1 MNHKPM
7 VVIGLF
13 LAGGIAHAQIEPR
26 VEPVALDSQYVP
38 VNLSALANS
47 HNSIDLPLAAGEV
60 EKIPFDFMRS
70 NTNNHL
76 FLHRA
81 GWPDWAKDPLDFYS
95 EYDARPAKPTEE
107 LPVVQIPV
115 SDYSAVYLLASCE
128 NEASYSNVLS
138 LRIGAK
144 DKMWQTT
151 YRDFEFV
158 VPRKNASNGKNVV
171 KVIPTSAGNLFLLR
185 LPLNAP
191 FAQDFKDRRTLDLE
205 ITKQLRLAV
214 SKPDA
219 ARFQYRPLG
228 LPSGVRIY
236 GMTFERAP
244 LQMSLQGR
252 ELGNVFN
259 QPSVPAFDLDI
270 DVIRHSSFFTGQ
282 LTVKSKVVDYYGKVT
297 EFEPQII
304 KPNRWSPGTRLK
316 LEFPVKKRGYY
327 TLAVTVESGGKV
339 LLERKTTF
347 ALLPPDTRRYRAQN
361 PFGVWDFGGSHNTPN
376 QADMVGPLYVK
387 AGLRYG
393 MFDFSPAERERYG
406 VLKGNDPTVN
416 YHNFAKLDEQIQK
429 VKESGVVPDRWLLF
443 HEDAISGNHVTRTP
457 DILTGKKYELN
468 EEEKKK
474 FARMVQIVEETVP
487 KVRAAFPN
495 IKFDLGNGVPHLM
508 EEFLR
513 SKLSPNLFDAL
524 GNEAAGFQRLPE
536 SQPTDFVANNASLW
550 IQRKMLN
557 EYGYGDK
564 QLVQSYEIGY
574 PSTNPGNLTLS
585 EQANYVLRN
594 AMHSLAWKIPKI
606 RFEGIV
612 DPGNSYYHSNWG
624 GTGLMFALPHVSPKP
639 LFVAVATMTQELD
652 GAQFMRSVPTGTP
665 TVYAFEFKRKN
676 GAFVTCIWTPNK
688 SRSVQLDAS
697 RQDNLIVTDTM
708 SNQQTLVADKGR
720 FTLLAA
726 ASPQFIQSRR
736 PLRVSTTSA
745 IPEALSGKQSMP
757 IASFGSAA
765 LWQQDAST
773 DRELSAYNFM
783 QPRLAGRFEMKPVAE
798 FENEKD
804 VLELKYIPGNE
815 PNWWLPRYTRL
826 IPAKPVELAGRPTHL
841 QVKVNGNGSWGRLV
855 FELEDAAGQRWISL
869 GTEQQGAPNP
879 WLGDWMGKDELAKMQ
894 TSGVSDWNS
903 NDVWGRSMINFEG
916 WGTIKF
922 PLPGNYEGE
931 GYHWPY
937 TSQWR
942 CVKADGN
949 QGDYRVHYPLKL
961 TKLAVTARS
970 KVLYGTEVLDVKRP
984 SIYLKEIEAIQ
995 GNPDTDFWQ
1004 PDAGQR

>member
-1 MNHKPM
+1 M
-7 VVIGLF
+7 VFIGLF
-13 LAGGIAHAQIEPR
+13 LVSGIANAQIEPR
-26 VEPVALDSQYVP
+26 AEPVAPDSQYVL
-38 VNLSALANS
+38 VNLDALANS
-47 HNSIDLPLAAGEV
+47 HSPVTLPPSGGEV
-60 EKIPFDFMRS
+60 EKVPFDFTSS
-70 NTNNHL
+70 NANNHL

-81 GWPDWAKDPLDFYS
+81 GWPEWAKDPLDFYS
-95 EYDARPAKPTEE
+95 EYDARPAKPTGE

-128 NEASYSNVLS
+128 NEAGYSNVLS

-144 DKMWQTT
+144 DKMWQAT

-158 VPRKNASNGKNVV
+158 VPRKNATGGNNVV

-185 LPLNAP
+185 LPLNTP
-191 FAQDFKDRRTLDLE
+191 FAQDFKDRRTLDVE
-205 ITKQLRLAV
+205 ITKQLRLAI

-244 LQMSLQGR
+244 LQMNLQGR
-252 ELGNVFN
+252 EVGNVFI
-259 QPSVPAFDLDI
+259 QPAVPTFDLDI
-270 DVIRHSSFFTGQ
+270 NVIRHTSFFSGP
-282 LTVKSKVVDYYGKVT
+282 LTVRARAVDYYGKPT
-297 EFEPQII
+297 EFEPQTIV
-304 KPNRWSPGTRLK
+304 PNRWSPGSRITLK
-316 LEFPVKKRGYY
+316 LPVKKRGYY
-327 TLAVTVESGGKV
+327 TLAVTVEGGGKV
-339 LLERKTTF
+339 LLERRTTF
-347 ALLPPDTRRYRAQN
+347 ALLPPDTRRYRAQS
-361 PFGVWDFGGSHNTPN
+361 PFGVWDFSGSHNTPN
-376 QADMVGPLYVK
+376 QAEMVGPLYVK

-393 MFDFSPAERERYG
+393 MFNFTPAERERYG
-406 VLKGNDPTVN
+406 ILKGNDPTVN
-416 YHNFAKLDEQIQK
+416 YHNFAKIDEQIQK

-443 HEDAISGNHVTRTP
+443 HEDVISGNHVTRTP

-468 EEEKKK
+468 DEEKKK

-495 IKFDLGNGVPHLM
+495 IKFDLGNGMPHLM

-513 SKLSPNLFDAL
+513 HKLSPDLFDAL
-524 GNEAAGFQRLPE
+524 GNEAAAFQRLPE
-536 SQPTDFVANNASLW
+536 SQPTDFVANNPALW
-550 IQRKMLN
+550 MQRKMLD
-557 EYGYGDK
+557 EYGYSDK

-574 PSTNPGNLTLS
+574 PSSNPGNLTLNQ
-585 EQANYVLRN
+585 QANYVLRN

-606 RFEGIV
+606 RFAGIA

-624 GTGLMFALPHVSPKP
+624 GIGLMYALPHVSPKP

-652 GAQFMRSVPTGTP
+652 GAQFVRAVPTGTP

-676 GAFVTCIWTPNK
+676 GSYVTCLWTPNK
-688 SRSVQLDAS
+688 PRHVELEAR
-697 RQDNLIVTDTM
+697 RQSALIVTDTM
-708 SNQQTLVADKGR
+708 SNQQRLIADNGR
-720 FTLLAA
+720 FALIATS
-726 ASPQFIQSRR
+726 SPQFVQSNR
-736 PLRVSTTSA
+736 PLKVLATTSVA
-745 IPEALSGKQSMP
+745 ETIPEKQP
-757 IASFGSAA
+757 VPVGTFGAGME
-765 LWQQDAST
+765 WKQDDAV
-773 DRELSAYNFM
+773 DRELSAYNFA
-783 QPRLAGRFEMKPVAE
+783 QPRLAGRFEVKPVAV

-804 VLELKYIPGNE
+804 VLEVKYLPSSASD
-815 PNWWLPRYTRL
+815 WWLPRYTRL
-826 IPAKPVELAGRPTHL
+826 TPAKPLELQGRPTHL
-841 QVKVNGNGSWGRLV
+841 QVKVNGNGGWGRLV
-855 FELEDAAGQRWISL
+855 FELQDGAGQRWISL
-869 GTEQQGAPNP
+869 GAEQQGSPNP
-879 WLGDWMGKDELAKMQ
+879 WLGDWMSKDELAKMQ

-942 CVKADGN
+942 CVKADGS

-961 TKLAVTARS
+961 TKIAITARS
-970 KVLYGTEVLDVKRP
+970 KVLYGREVVDVKRP
-984 SIYLKEIEAIQ
+984 SIYLKDITAIQ
-995 GNPDTDFWQ
+995 GNPDTDFWK